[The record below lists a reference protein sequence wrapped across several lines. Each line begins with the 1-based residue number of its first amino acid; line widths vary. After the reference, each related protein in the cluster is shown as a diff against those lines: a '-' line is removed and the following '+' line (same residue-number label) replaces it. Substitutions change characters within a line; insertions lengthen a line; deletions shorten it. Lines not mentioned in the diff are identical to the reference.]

1 MALREPQGPPFDAAG
16 AATGCVRDSI
26 YLVMLSLTQHLY
38 KLKCQ
43 LLQDSRVKPENDIIA
58 KFGNDIIAKFGMTVD
73 FLPG

>member
-1 MALREPQGPPFDAAG
+1 
-16 AATGCVRDSI
+16 
-26 YLVMLSLTQHLY
+26 MLSLTQHLY

-58 KFGNDIIAKFGMTVD
+58 KPENDIIAKSENDIIAKPQNDIIAKSGMTVD

>member
-1 MALREPQGPPFDAAG
+1 
-16 AATGCVRDSI
+16 T

-58 KFGNDIIAKFGMTVD
+58 KPGNDIIAKFGNDIIAKSGMTVG